1 MMSSSFKEGVPRP
14 EDEVEQE
21 IIVIRPLSS
30 EPATYSTSLPSS
42 CYGLA
47 IFPTSTLISSFTTT
61 TTSTFSTSSFKGSS
75 KDFSSLF
82 FPIHSTLSSSS
93 ISLSSP
99 PSYSDSLSSL
109 ASHTFVDKTVSSL
122 SCTLT
127 SSLPSSLPPS
137 YPIYR
142 PVPVYTCSRPSNFS
156 VGSIPYLYSSVLSTN
171 TLSLSYHGSS
181 STRVP
186 SASSGPVPSGPKKRA
201 TSSWTRDWLRSW
213 PRDNTH
219 YTIRRQGPRPTTSSS
234 SFPLLSSWANPSSYQ
249 DNPMN
254 LTCNPRINLQAS
266 GGSLSNPL
274 FRSDLSYPHIYSP
287 MVTFNEPS
295 ENVRWMFSF
304 VLSCEFSPGANN
316 KLLLSSLIKR

>member
-1 MMSSSFKEGVPRP
+1 MPSSFKEEDPRL

-30 EPATYSTSLPSS
+30 EPTTYSTSLPSC
-42 CYGLA
+42 CYGQA
-47 IFPTSTLISSFTTT
+47 IFPTPTPISSITT
-61 TTSTFSTSSFKGSS
+61 TTSTLPTPSFQGSS
-75 KDFSSLF
+75 EDFSLLF

-109 ASHTFVDKTVSSL
+109 ASHTFTDKPVSSL
-122 SCTLT
+122 SCILT
-127 SSLPSSLPPS
+127 SPLPSSLPPS

-142 PVPVYTCSRPSNFS
+142 PVPIYTCSRPSSFS

-181 STRVP
+181 STRVS

-201 TSSWTRDWLRSW
+201 TSGQTRDWLRSW
-213 PRDNTH
+213 PRDNTY
-219 YTIRRQGPRPTTSSS
+219 YTPRRQGPRPTTSGS
-234 SFPLLSSWANPSSYQ
+234 SFPLLYSWANPSSYQ

-254 LTCNPRINLQAS
+254 LTCNPRTNLQAS
-266 GGSLSNPL
+266 GGSSSNPL
-274 FRSDLSYPHIYSP
+274 FRSDLSHPHIYSP

-295 ENVRWMFSF
+295 ENVRGMFSF

-316 KLLLSSLIKR
+316 KLPLSSLVKR

>member
-1 MMSSSFKEGVPRP
+1 MMPSSFKEEDPRP

-30 EPATYSTSLPSS
+30 EPATYSTSLPSC
-42 CYGLA
+42 CYGQA
-47 IFPTSTLISSFTTT
+47 IFPTSTPISSVTT
-61 TTSTFSTSSFKGSS
+61 TTSTLPTPSFQGSS
-75 KDFSSLF
+75 EDFSLLF
-82 FPIHSTLSSSS
+82 FPIHSTLGSSS

-109 ASHTFVDKTVSSL
+109 ASHTFTDKPVSSL
-122 SCTLT
+122 SCTLI
-127 SSLPSSLPPS
+127 SPLPSSLPPS

-142 PVPVYTCSRPSNFS
+142 PTPIYTCSRSSSFS

-181 STRVP
+181 STRVS
-186 SASSGPVPSGPKKRA
+186 SASSGLVPSGPKKRA
-201 TSSWTRDWLRSW
+201 TSSQTRDWLRSW
-213 PRDNTH
+213 PRDNTY
-219 YTIRRQGPRPTTSSS
+219 YTTRRQCPRPTTSGN
-234 SFPLLSSWANPSSYQ
+234 SFSLLSSWANPSSYQ

-254 LTCNPRINLQAS
+254 LTCNPRTNLQTS
-266 GGSLSNPL
+266 GGSSSNPL
-274 FRSDLSYPHIYSP
+274 FRSDLSHPHIYSP

-295 ENVRWMFSF
+295 ENVRGMFSF

-316 KLLLSSLIKR
+316 KLLLSSLVKR